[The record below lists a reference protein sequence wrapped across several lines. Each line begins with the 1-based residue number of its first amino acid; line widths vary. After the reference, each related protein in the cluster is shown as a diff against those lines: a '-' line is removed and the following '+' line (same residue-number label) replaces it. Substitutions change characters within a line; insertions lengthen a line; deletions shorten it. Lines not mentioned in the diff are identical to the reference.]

1 MLSQIPSV
9 SASVAIAV
17 MKKYS
22 NMVSLIEELK
32 ENPQALDDIYIETK
46 QGKQRKISKTSQG
59 NIYNFL
65 IPDVK
70 TEISVN
76 TA

>member
-9 SASVAIAV
+9 SSSVAIAV

-22 NMVSLIEELK
+22 NMLTLIDELK
-32 ENPQALDDIYIETK
+32 ENQHALDDIYIETK
-46 QGKQRKISKTSQG
+46 QGKQRKISKTSQA

-65 IPDVK
+65 IPDVN